1 MPKIRNV
8 GFTAPD
14 MSPSNITSSQPL
26 KINLSGRSCF
36 VRLIKSIAEAEGN
49 YANIRRLTRL
59 LELLLELFEDYR
71 APPNPPSHTTS
82 EQVLEFIKQNYR
94 GRLTLDM
101 ISGAVNVSKFHL
113 CRVFKQ
119 DTHMTITEYIIQY
132 RLAEVKKRLIDTNES
147 IADIAADTGFETY
160 TYFCTLFHRL
170 EGMSP
175 SEYRQARRK

>member
-1 MPKIRNV
+1 
-8 GFTAPD
+8 
-14 MSPSNITSSQPL
+14 MSPSNTTSSQPL

-49 YANIRRLTRL
+49 YAYIRRLTRL
-59 LELLLELFEDYR
+59 LELLLELFEDYC
-71 APPNPPSHTTS
+71 APLNPPSHTTS
-82 EQVLEFIKQNYR
+82 EQVLEFIKHNYR

-119 DTHMTITEYIIQY
+119 DTRMTITEYIIQY

-160 TYFCTLFHRL
+160 TYFCTLFHRI